1 MCICVAN
8 THSCTQYKRLLTHMH
23 TPRAHMHT
31 TRAHMH
37 AQSLSFVHS
46 LCPSLCCAHMHA
58 QSLSHMHPGQRQCS
72 CNCCVTCLTRTV
84 NPRHGLIPDMVLF
97 VFDSSGASLS
107 PRGQPKR
114 LGFSGSLSTS
124 PPPPATPTTLTPSS
138 TPSPTSV
145 IPPLSRNVASSESK
159 MDESAAEVATP
170 KQIRFA
176 EPET

>member
-1 MCICVAN
+1 MCIRVAH
-8 THSCTQYKRLLTHMH
+8 THSCTHISACSLTCTQHELTCTH
-23 TPRAHMHT
+23 
-31 TRAHMH
+31 
-37 AQSLSFVHS
+37 SLSHVHTVSVS
-46 LCPSLCCAHMHA
+46 LSVVRTCMLK
-58 QSLSHMHPGQRQCS
+58 QSLSHVHTGQGQCS
-72 CNCCVTCLTRTV
+72 SNCCVTCLTSTV

-114 LGFSGSLSTS
+114 LGFSSSLSMS

-138 TPSPTSV
+138 TPSPTSI

-159 MDESAAEVATP
+159 MDESGAEVATP